1 MEKYNPNIIY
11 EQAFNPP
18 YKEPR
23 FSGEENNVKILFFHK
38 KIWFLYNSII
48 KFYIPL
54 NDVI

>member
-23 FSGEENNVKILFFHK
+23 FSGEENNVKILFSIK
-38 KIWFLYNSII
+38 KYD
-48 KFYIPL
+48 FYII
-54 NDVI
+54 V

>member
-23 FSGEENNVKILFFHK
+23 FSGEENNVKILF
-38 KIWFLYNSII
+38 SII
-48 KFYIPL
+48 KNMIFI
-54 NDVI
+54 